1 MSKPVDDML
10 QSILD
15 EFAVSKQSHDEL
27 VARALFRLLN
37 YCPPPAASVQQ
48 LPDGGSGPPRRGLGG
63 RF

>member
-37 YCPPPAASVQQ
+37 YCPPPAANMPQ
-48 LPDGGSGPPRRGLGG
+48 LSDGGSGPSRVG
-63 RF
+63 